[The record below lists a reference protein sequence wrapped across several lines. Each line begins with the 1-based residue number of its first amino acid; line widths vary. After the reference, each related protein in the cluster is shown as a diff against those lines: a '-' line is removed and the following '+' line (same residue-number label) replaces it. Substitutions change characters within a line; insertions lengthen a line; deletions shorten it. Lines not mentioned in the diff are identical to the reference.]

1 MFCVSWGVGRGVAGR
16 LQVMQWTLKQVSVK
30 KEEEEEEER
39 KKERKCTLRVCVYV
53 SHTGIAVDMVMIFV
67 I

>member
-1 MFCVSWGVGRGVAGR
+1 MGRGVAGR

-30 KEEEEEEER
+30 KEEEEER
-39 KKERKCTLRVCVYV
+39 KKERKCTLRVCMYV